1 METKE
6 GLMKS
11 KEQRA
16 ESKVVR
22 SEEGKSKELR
32 SKEYENNPI
41 PGSKSKTFPY
51 VTVHTVHDQIPY
63 D

>member
-1 METKE
+1 
-6 GLMKS
+6 MKS

-41 PGSKSKTFPY
+41 PGSKSKTSPY
-51 VTVHTVHDQIPY
+51 VTVHTVHDQILY